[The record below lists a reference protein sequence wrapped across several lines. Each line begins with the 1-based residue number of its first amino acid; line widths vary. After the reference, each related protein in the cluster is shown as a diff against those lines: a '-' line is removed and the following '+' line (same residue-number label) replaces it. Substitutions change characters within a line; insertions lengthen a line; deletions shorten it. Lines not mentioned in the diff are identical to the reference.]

1 MNPCEQIHET
11 VVSDILKGIKTA
23 TAATRDFTNSFK
35 KNYYNSGSIA
45 RQASNLVVVFPV
57 LVSNSLSIETDML
70 IAKAIE
76 KKCCS
81 LLQILFSAAQV
92 QEVDNLGEYL
102 AKFHS
107 NLNTKAIDIDY
118 FLDTIDKIAD
128 SVPKTESAINMKDI
142 VEAVREDMK
151 NINFYLSEEFNSTA
165 INDYKIAKNIYGES
179 VVMEAGGRRRT
190 MVKADADAQDLLNA
204 GKAYIDTAVNQAWN
218 KKVLSNNNGKSQILD
233 NEIKKANELMPTI
246 MTVNYIM
253 KKDDTIIPQTGII
266 GVKAKLYPVD
276 STDITS
282 RLITKNKEKHG
293 LFNLIRAT
301 TREISFWK
309 DIALAF
315 DKTKMDAIEVADN
328 SANAKMF
335 KVLERRASKNNRMRN
350 GKDASPIT
358 SLVISQND
366 VEYMKQYNLDMEK
379 THNARII
386 LEAYNLMDVVIVD
399 ETLEIAKFLYDDG
412 SGMYEALTFDA
423 LQKESSDNT
432 YKKIINLVGKT
443 NR

>member
-23 TAATRDFTNSFK
+23 TAASREFSNSIK
-35 KNYYNSGSIA
+35 KDYYNTGSIA
-45 RQASNLVVVFPV
+45 RRASNLVVEFPV
-57 LVSNSLSIETDML
+57 IVSNSLNIETDML
-70 IAKAIE
+70 ISKAIE

-81 LLQILFSAAQV
+81 LLQILFSAEQV
-92 QEVDNLGEYL
+92 KEVDNLGEYL
-102 AKFHS
+102 SKFHS
-107 NLNTKAIDIDY
+107 NLNTRAIDIDY
-118 FLDTIDKIAD
+118 FLDTIDKIVD
-128 SVPKTESAINMKDI
+128 TVPNNESAMSAHDI

-151 NINFYLSEEFNSTA
+151 NINFYLSEEFNDIA
-165 INDYKIAKNIYGES
+165 INDYKIGKNAYGES
-179 VVMEAGGRRRT
+179 VVMEASKSRT
-190 MVKADADAQDLLNA
+190 LIKDTTDAQGLMNVMQDYTDA
-204 GKAYIDTAVNQAWN
+204 KVNQAWN
-218 KKVLSNNNGKSQILD
+218 RKVLSNNNKLSKVLD

-253 KKDDTIIPQTGII
+253 KTKDGKVIPQTGVI

-282 RLITKNKEKHG
+282 RLVTKNKEKHG

-315 DKTKMDAIEVADN
+315 DKTKMDALDVADN

-335 KVLERRASKNNRMRN
+335 KVLERRAGKNRMR
-350 GKDASPIT
+350 GAKDASPIT

-366 VEYMKQYNLDMEK
+366 VDYMKQFNLDMERS
-379 THNARII
+379 HNARII

-423 LQKESSDNT
+423 LEKESSDNT
-432 YKKIINLVGKT
+432 YKKVVNLVSKV